1 LIKNGETYYYPFGL
15 TMKGISSSAAGK
27 LTNKYKFGGKEL
39 QSNEFSDGSG
49 IELYDFDARNY
60 DQQIGRFWSGDRK
73 ADKLVDWSPYVYA
86 VNNPI
91 LFVDPDGEFP
101 YPVHIRSFAPMKE
114 FGGYFSGDNRGYST
128 AAGKGEGGSVTS
140 RVQQT
145 FTVDPS
151 KGELTGQRTWSDAS
165 HHPWRESQTATPTG
179 SVDVTYGC
187 SPTKNSATVDAKM
200 AGANPLVPGSPDID
214 VKSSIS
220 IVEDLKAGTLT
231 VNATM
236 KGDGFPAAE
245 MFIGDTKGQQLMVI
259 ASPFEGNPYF
269 SLPGDGNKAMGSAN
283 FTVTI
288 NSKGEFTGVV
298 TGSGK
303 DAKTYTIADWNKQM
317 QATPLEKTYKVK
329 PDQIT
334 PGNGGIF

>member
-1 LIKNGETYYYPFGL
+1 MAGV
-15 TMKGISSSAAGK
+15 SSKAAGT
-27 LTNKYKFGGKEL
+27 LTNKFKFGGKEL
-39 QSNEFSDGSG
+39 NNNEFSDGSG
-49 IELYDFDARNY
+49 LELYDFDARNY

-86 VNNPI
+86 VNNPV

-101 YPVHIRSFAPMKE
+101 YPIHVRSFAPMKE
-114 FGGYFSGDNRGYST
+114 FGGWFAGDNRGYST

-179 SVDVTYGC
+179 NVDVTYGC
-187 SPTKNSATVDAKM
+187 SPDKNSATINSSM

-259 ASPFEGNPYF
+259 ASPYEGNPYM
-269 SLPGDGNKAMGSAN
+269 SLPGDGNKPMGSAN

-317 QATPLEKTYKVK
+317 QSTPLEKTYPVTS
-329 PDQIT
+329 PAN
-334 PGNGGIF
+334 PLGRGGGFVF